1 MSFFV
6 SETLINT
13 SMTTSTSPLNRQP
26 TKLDYSSPTQ
36 FRFLINQ
43 LPKVQYF
50 TVAANIP
57 GITLGE
63 GVFNTPLKDIPLLG
77 DKLTYEDLTI
87 TFIVDENL
95 ENYIEMHT
103 WLTAIGFPKDRSQF
117 REFRSET
124 SNVKTSTRGESKD
137 IGDVKASTPE
147 LSMTSDA
154 VMTILTNK
162 NNPVVECR
170 FADVFPTSLSGL
182 TYSQNQTDVEYLT
195 AEVNFKYQ
203 IYEIVTL

>member
-1 MSFFV
+1 
-6 SETLINT
+6 
-13 SMTTSTSPLNRQP
+13 MTTETSPLNRQP
-26 TKLDYSSPTQ
+26 TALDYSSPTQ

-50 TVAANIP
+50 TTEANIP

-63 GVFNTPLKDIPLLG
+63 GTYNTPLKDLPILG
-77 DKLTYEDLTI
+77 DKLTYDDLTI

-103 WLTAIGFPKDRSQF
+103 WLTSIGFPKDRSQF
-117 REFRSET
+117 KDFRSTT
-124 SNVKTSTRGESKD
+124 SNMSTTTRGESKD
-137 IGDVKASTPE
+137 IGDVRATTPE
-147 LSMTSDA
+147 LAMTSDA

-170 FADVFPTSLSGL
+170 FKDVFPTSLSGL

>member
-1 MSFFV
+1 
-6 SETLINT
+6 
-13 SMTTSTSPLNRQP
+13 MTTETSPLNRQP
-26 TKLDYSSPTQ
+26 TALDYSSPTQ

-50 TVAANIP
+50 TTEANLP
-57 GITLGE
+57 GITLDELELGS
-63 GVFNTPLKDIPLLG
+63 PLKDLPLLG
-77 DKLTYEDLTI
+77 SKLTYDDLTI

-103 WLTAIGFPKDRSQF
+103 WLTGIGFPKDRKQF
-117 REFRSET
+117 ADFRSTT
-124 SNVKTSTRGESKD
+124 SNTPTIQRGESKD
-137 IGDVKASTPE
+137 IGDVRASTPE
-147 LSMTSDA
+147 IAMTSDA
-154 VMTILTNK
+154 IMTILTNK

-170 FADVFPTSLSGL
+170 FRDVFPTSLSGL

-195 AEVNFKYQ
+195 ASITFKYQ

>member
-1 MSFFV
+1 
-6 SETLINT
+6 
-13 SMTTSTSPLNRQP
+13 MTTETSPLNRQP
-26 TKLDYSSPTQ
+26 TALDYSSPTQ

-50 TVAANIP
+50 TTEANIP

-63 GVFNTPLKDIPLLG
+63 GTYNTPLKDLPLLG
-77 DKLTYEDLTI
+77 DKLTYDDLTI

-103 WLTAIGFPKDRSQF
+103 WLTSIGFPKDRSQF
-117 REFRSET
+117 KDFRSTT
-124 SNVKTSTRGESKD
+124 SNMSTTTRGESKD
-137 IGDVKASTPE
+137 IGDVRATTPE
-147 LSMTSDA
+147 LAMTSDA

-170 FADVFPTSLSGL
+170 FKDVFPTSLSGL

-195 AEVNFKYQ
+195 ATVNFKYKLYV
-203 IYEIVTL
+203 IITL

>member
-1 MSFFV
+1 
-6 SETLINT
+6 
-13 SMTTSTSPLNRQP
+13 MTTETSPLNRQP
-26 TKLDYSSPTQ
+26 TALDYSSPTQ

-50 TVAANIP
+50 TTEANLP

-63 GVFNTPLKDIPLLG
+63 GQFNTPLKDIELLG

-103 WLTAIGFPKDRSQF
+103 WLTGIGFPEDRKQF
-117 REFRSET
+117 SEFRSAT
-124 SNVKTSTRGESKD
+124 SNMSVKTRGESND
-137 IGDVKASTPE
+137 IGDVRASTPE
-147 LSMTSDA
+147 LAMTSDS
-154 VMTILTNK
+154 VLTILTNK

-170 FADVFPTSLSGL
+170 FRDVFPTSLSGL
-182 TYSQNQTDVEYLT
+182 TYSQNQSDVEYLT
-195 AEVNFKYQ
+195 ASVTFKYT

>member
-1 MSFFV
+1 
-6 SETLINT
+6 
-13 SMTTSTSPLNRQP
+13 MTTETSPLNRQP
-26 TKLDYSSPTQ
+26 TALDYSSPTQ

-50 TVAANIP
+50 TTEANIP
-57 GITLGE
+57 GITLDEAELGS
-63 GVFNTPLKDIPLLG
+63 PLKNIPLLG
-77 DKLTYEDLTI
+77 SKLDYEDLTI

-95 ENYIEMHT
+95 ENYLEMHT
-103 WLTAIGFPKDRSQF
+103 WLTGIGFPKDRKQF
-117 REFRSET
+117 RDFRSTT
-124 SNVKTSTRGESKD
+124 SNIKTSTRGESKD

-147 LSMTSDA
+147 ISMTSDA
-154 VMTILTNK
+154 VLTILTNK

-170 FADVFPTSLSGL
+170 FANVFPTSLSGL

-195 AEVNFKYQ
+195 AAVTFKYT

>member
-6 SETLINT
+6 SGTLINT

-36 FRFLINQ
+36 FRFLINH

-50 TVAANIP
+50 TTEANIP
-57 GITLGE
+57 GIALGDIE
-63 GVFNTPLKDIPLLG
+63 LATPLKNIPLMG
-77 DKLTYEDLTI
+77 DKLTYEDLNI
-87 TFIVDENL
+87 TFIEDENL
-95 ENYIEMHT
+95 ENYVEMHT
-103 WLTAIGFPKDRSQF
+103 WLTSIGFPNDRSQF
-117 REFRSET
+117 ANFRSAT
-124 SNVKTSTRGESKD
+124 SNVATNTRGESKD

-147 LSMTSDA
+147 RAMYSDA

-182 TYSQNQTDVEYLT
+182 TYSQNQTDVDYLT
-195 AEVNFKYQ
+195 ATVSFKYQ

>member
-1 MSFFV
+1 
-6 SETLINT
+6 
-13 SMTTSTSPLNRQP
+13 MTTETSPLNRQP
-26 TKLDYSSPTQ
+26 TALDYSSPTQ

-50 TVAANIP
+50 TTEANLP
-57 GITLGE
+57 GITLDELELGS
-63 GVFNTPLKDIPLLG
+63 PLKDLPLLG
-77 DKLTYEDLTI
+77 SKLTYEDLAI
-87 TFIVDENL
+87 SFIVDENL

-103 WLTAIGFPKDRSQF
+103 WLTAIGFPKDRKQF
-117 REFRSET
+117 SDFRSTT
-124 SNVKTSTRGESKD
+124 SNTKTSTRGESKD
-137 IGDVKASTPE
+137 IGKVGATTPE
-147 LSMTSDA
+147 ISMTSDA
-154 VMTILTNK
+154 VLTILTNK

-195 AEVNFKYQ
+195 ATVTFKYK

>member
-1 MSFFV
+1 
-6 SETLINT
+6 
-13 SMTTSTSPLNRQP
+13 MTTETSPLNRQP
-26 TKLDYSSPTQ
+26 TALDYSSPTQ

-50 TVAANIP
+50 TTEANIP

-63 GVFNTPLKDIPLLG
+63 GTYNTPLKDLPLLG
-77 DKLTYEDLTI
+77 DKLTYDDLTI

-103 WLTAIGFPKDRSQF
+103 WLTSIGFPKDRSQF
-117 REFRSET
+117 KDFRSTT
-124 SNVKTSTRGESKD
+124 SNMSTTTRGESKD
-137 IGDVKASTPE
+137 IGDVRATTPE
-147 LSMTSDA
+147 LAMTSDS

-170 FADVFPTSLSGL
+170 FKDVFPVSLSGL
-182 TYSQNQTDVEYLT
+182 TYSQNQTDVDYLT
-195 AEVNFKYQ
+195 ADVSFKYT

>member
-1 MSFFV
+1 
-6 SETLINT
+6 
-13 SMTTSTSPLNRQP
+13 MTTETSPLNRQP
-26 TKLDYSSPTQ
+26 TALDYSSPTQ

-50 TVAANIP
+50 TTEANIP
-57 GITLGE
+57 GIALGDIE
-63 GVFNTPLKDIPLLG
+63 LATPLKNIPLMG
-77 DKLTYEDLTI
+77 DKLTYEDLNI

-95 ENYIEMHT
+95 ENYVEMHT
-103 WLTAIGFPKDRSQF
+103 WLTSIGFPNDRSQF
-117 REFRSET
+117 ANFRSAT
-124 SNVKTSTRGESKD
+124 SNVATNTRGESKD

-147 LSMTSDA
+147 RAMYSDA

-182 TYSQNQTDVEYLT
+182 TYSQNQTDVDYLT
-195 AEVNFKYQ
+195 ATVSFKYQ

>member
-1 MSFFV
+1 
-6 SETLINT
+6 
-13 SMTTSTSPLNRQP
+13 MTTETSPLNRQP
-26 TKLDYSSPTQ
+26 TALDYSSPTQ

-50 TVAANIP
+50 TTEANIP
-57 GITLGE
+57 GITLSDVELGS
-63 GVFNTPLKDIPLLG
+63 PLKNIPMLG
-77 DKLTYEDLTI
+77 DKLTYEDLAI
-87 TFIVDENL
+87 SFIVDENL

-103 WLTAIGFPKDRSQF
+103 WLTSIGFPKDRKQF
-117 REFRSET
+117 SEFRSTT
-124 SNVKTSTRGESKD
+124 SNMSTTTRGESKD
-137 IGDVKASTPE
+137 IGDVRATTPE
-147 LSMTSDA
+147 ISMTSDA

-170 FADVFPTSLSGL
+170 FRDVFPTSLSGL

-195 AEVNFKYQ
+195 ATVNFKYT

>member
-1 MSFFV
+1 
-6 SETLINT
+6 
-13 SMTTSTSPLNRQP
+13 MTTETSPLNRQP
-26 TKLDYSSPTQ
+26 TALDYSSPTQ

-50 TVAANIP
+50 TTEANLP
-57 GITLGE
+57 GITLDELELGS
-63 GVFNTPLKDIPLLG
+63 PLKDLPLLG
-77 DKLTYEDLTI
+77 SKLTYDDLTI

-103 WLTAIGFPKDRSQF
+103 WLTGIGFPKDRKQF
-117 REFRSET
+117 RDFRSTT
-124 SNVKTSTRGESKD
+124 SNTKTSTRGESKD

-147 LSMTSDA
+147 LAMVSDA
-154 VMTILTNK
+154 VLTILTNK

>member
-1 MSFFV
+1 
-6 SETLINT
+6 
-13 SMTTSTSPLNRQP
+13 MTTETSPLNRQP
-26 TKLDYSSPTQ
+26 TALDYSSPTQ

-50 TVAANIP
+50 TTEANVP
-57 GITLGE
+57 GMTLSE
-63 GVFNTPLKDIPLLG
+63 GQFNTPLKDIELLG

-87 TFIVDENL
+87 KFIVDENL

-103 WLTAIGFPKDRSQF
+103 WLTGIGFPKDRKQF
-117 REFRSET
+117 SEFRSVT
-124 SNVKTSTRGESKD
+124 SNMSTTTRGESKD
-137 IGDVKASTPE
+137 IGDVRASTPE
-147 LSMTSDA
+147 LAMTSDA

-170 FADVFPTSLSGL
+170 FKDVFPVSLSGL
-182 TYSQNQTDVEYLT
+182 SYTQNATDVDYLT
-195 AEVNFKYQ
+195 ADVTFKYT

>member
-1 MSFFV
+1 MAT
-6 SETLINT
+6 E
-13 SMTTSTSPLNRQP
+13 TSPLNRQP

-57 GITLGE
+57 GLTLGDTT
-63 GVFNTPLKDIPLLG
+63 FATPLKDIPLMG
-77 DKLTYEDLTI
+77 DKLTYDDLTL

-95 ENYIEMHT
+95 ENYIELHN

-117 REFRSET
+117 KQHRSTT
-124 SNVKTSTRGESKD
+124 SNTPVTTVGTSDD
-137 IGDVKASTPE
+137 IGDVKPT
-147 LSMTSDA
+147 TSDRPMFSDS
-154 VMTILTNK
+154 VLTILTNK

-170 FADVFPTSLSGL
+170 FSDCFPTSISGL
-182 TYSQNQTDVEYLT
+182 DYSQNQTDVEYLT
-195 AEVNFKYQ
+195 AEVSFKYK
-203 IYEIVTL
+203 IYELVTL

>member
-1 MSFFV
+1 
-6 SETLINT
+6 
-13 SMTTSTSPLNRQP
+13 MTTETSPLNRQP
-26 TKLDYSSPTQ
+26 TALDYSSPTQ

-50 TVAANIP
+50 TTEANIP

-63 GVFNTPLKDIPLLG
+63 GTFATPLKDLPLLG
-77 DKLTYEDLTI
+77 DKLTYDDLTI

-103 WLTAIGFPKDRSQF
+103 WLTGIGFPKDRSQF
-117 REFRSET
+117 KDFRSTT
-124 SNVKTSTRGESKD
+124 SNMSTKTRGESND
-137 IGDVKASTPE
+137 IGDVRASTPE
-147 LSMTSDA
+147 LAMTSDS

-170 FADVFPTSLSGL
+170 FKDVFPTSLSGL

-195 AEVNFKYQ
+195 ATVNFKYT
-203 IYEIVTL
+203 IYEIITL

>member
-1 MSFFV
+1 
-6 SETLINT
+6 
-13 SMTTSTSPLNRQP
+13 MTTSISRQP
-26 TKLDYSSPTQ
+26 SKLDYTSPTQ

-43 LPKVQYF
+43 LPKVEYF
-50 TVAANIP
+50 TTEANIP

-63 GVFNTPLKDIPLLG
+63 AEFKTRFKAIPLMG
-77 DKLTYEDLTI
+77 DILTYEDLTI

-95 ENYIEMHT
+95 ENYVEMHT
-103 WLTAIGFPKDRSQF
+103 WLTAIGFPENTKQF
-117 REFRSET
+117 SDFRSAT
-124 SNVKTSTRGESKD
+124 SNVATNTRGESKD

-147 LSMTSDA
+147 RAMYSDA
-154 VMTILTNK
+154 MLTILTNK

-170 FADVFPTSLSGL
+170 FRDVFPTSLSGL

-195 AEVNFKYQ
+195 ATVNFKYQ

>member
-1 MSFFV
+1 
-6 SETLINT
+6 
-13 SMTTSTSPLNRQP
+13 MTTETSPLNRQP
-26 TKLDYSSPTQ
+26 TALDYSSPTQ

-50 TVAANIP
+50 TTEANIP

-63 GVFNTPLKDIPLLG
+63 GTFSTPLKDLTLLG
-77 DKLTYEDLTI
+77 DKLSYDDLTI
-87 TFIVDENL
+87 SFIVDENL

-103 WLTAIGFPKDRSQF
+103 WLTSIGFPKDRKQF
-117 REFRSET
+117 SDFRSTT
-124 SNVKTSTRGESKD
+124 SNVATATRGESKD
-137 IGDVKASTPE
+137 IGDVRATTPE
-147 LSMTSDA
+147 LAMTSDA

-170 FADVFPTSLSGL
+170 FKDVFPTSLSGL
-182 TYSQNQTDVEYLT
+182 SYSQNQTDVEYLT

>member
-1 MSFFV
+1 
-6 SETLINT
+6 
-13 SMTTSTSPLNRQP
+13 MTTETSPLNRQP
-26 TKLDYSSPTQ
+26 TALDYSSPTQ

-50 TVAANIP
+50 TTEANIP

-63 GVFNTPLKDIPLLG
+63 GTFGTPLKDITLLG
-77 DKLTYEDLTI
+77 DKLTYEDLGI
-87 TFIVDENL
+87 SFIVDENL
-95 ENYIEMHT
+95 ENYIEMHN
-103 WLTAIGFPKDRSQF
+103 WLTSIGFPKDRKQF
-117 REFRSET
+117 SEFRSTT
-124 SNVKTSTRGESKD
+124 SNMSTSTRGESKD
-137 IGDVKASTPE
+137 IGDVRATTPE
-147 LSMTSDA
+147 LAMTSDA

>member
-77 DKLTYEDLTI
+77 DKLTYEDLNI

-95 ENYIEMHT
+95 ENYVEMHT
-103 WLTAIGFPKDRSQF
+103 WLTSIGFPNDRSQF
-117 REFRSET
+117 ADFRSAT
-124 SNVKTSTRGESKD
+124 SNVATNTRGESKD

-147 LSMTSDA
+147 RAMYSDA

-182 TYSQNQTDVEYLT
+182 TYSQNQTDVDYLT

-203 IYEIVTL
+203 IYEIKTL

>member
-1 MSFFV
+1 MAI
-6 SETLINT
+6 ETT
-13 SMTTSTSPLNRQP
+13 FSRQP

-43 LPKVQYF
+43 LPKVEYF
-50 TVAANIP
+50 TTEANIP

-63 GVFNTPLKDIPLLG
+63 GQFNTPLKDIELLG
-77 DKLTYEDLTI
+77 DKLTYEDLAI
-87 TFIVDENL
+87 SFIVDENL

-103 WLTAIGFPKDRSQF
+103 WLTSIGFPADRKQF
-117 REFRSET
+117 SDFRSTT
-124 SNVKTSTRGESKD
+124 SNKGTTTRGESND
-137 IGDVKASTPE
+137 IGDVGASTPE
-147 LSMTSDA
+147 RAMYSDA
-154 VMTILTNK
+154 MMTILTNK

-170 FADVFPTSLSGL
+170 FRDVFPTSLSGL

-195 AEVNFKYQ
+195 ASVTFKYQ

>member
-1 MSFFV
+1 
-6 SETLINT
+6 
-13 SMTTSTSPLNRQP
+13 MTTSTSPLNRQP

-182 TYSQNQTDVEYLT
+182 TYSQNQTDVDYLT

-203 IYEIVTL
+203 IYEIKTL

>member
-1 MSFFV
+1 
-6 SETLINT
+6 
-13 SMTTSTSPLNRQP
+13 MTTETSPLNRQP
-26 TKLDYSSPTQ
+26 TALDYSSPTQ

-50 TVAANIP
+50 TTEANLP

-63 GVFNTPLKDIPLLG
+63 GQFNTPLKDIELLG

-103 WLTAIGFPKDRSQF
+103 WLTGIGFPKDRSQF
-117 REFRSET
+117 SDFRSVT
-124 SNVKTSTRGESKD
+124 SNMSVKTRGESND
-137 IGDVKASTPE
+137 IGDVRASTPE
-147 LSMTSDA
+147 LAMTSDS
-154 VMTILTNK
+154 VLTILTNK

-170 FADVFPTSLSGL
+170 FADIFPTSLSGL
-182 TYSQNQTDVEYLT
+182 EYSQNQTDVEYLT
-195 AEVNFKYQ
+195 EAVTFKYKL
-203 IYEIVTL
+203 YEIITL

>member
-1 MSFFV
+1 
-6 SETLINT
+6 
-13 SMTTSTSPLNRQP
+13 MTTSTSPLNRQP

-50 TVAANIP
+50 TTEANIP
-57 GITLGE
+57 GIALGDIE
-63 GVFNTPLKDIPLLG
+63 LATPLKNIPLMG
-77 DKLTYEDLTI
+77 DKLTYEDLNI

-95 ENYIEMHT
+95 ENYVEMHT
-103 WLTAIGFPKDRSQF
+103 WLTSIGFPNDRSQF
-117 REFRSET
+117 ANFRSAT
-124 SNVKTSTRGESKD
+124 SNVATNTRGESKD

-147 LSMTSDA
+147 RAMYSDA

-182 TYSQNQTDVEYLT
+182 TYSQNQTDVDYLT

-203 IYEIVTL
+203 IYEIKTL

>member
-1 MSFFV
+1 
-6 SETLINT
+6 
-13 SMTTSTSPLNRQP
+13 MTTETSPLNRQP

-50 TVAANIP
+50 TTEASVP
-57 GITLGE
+57 GITLTE
-63 GVFNTPLKDIPLLG
+63 GQFNTPLKDIELLG

-87 TFIVDENL
+87 KFIVDENL

-103 WLTAIGFPKDRSQF
+103 WLTGIGFPKDRKQF
-117 REFRSET
+117 SEFRSVT
-124 SNVKTSTRGESKD
+124 SNMSTTTRGESKD
-137 IGDVKASTPE
+137 IGDVRASTPE
-147 LSMTSDA
+147 LAMTSDA

-170 FADVFPTSLSGL
+170 FKDVFPVSLSGL
-182 TYSQNQTDVEYLT
+182 SYTQNATDVDYLT
-195 AEVNFKYQ
+195 ADVTFKYT

>member
-6 SETLINT
+6 SGTLINT
-13 SMTTSTSPLNRQP
+13 SMTTSISRQP
-26 TKLDYSSPTQ
+26 SKLDYTSPTQ

-43 LPKVQYF
+43 LPKVEYF

-57 GITLGE
+57 GITLGSATYA
-63 GVFNTPLKDIPLLG
+63 TPLKDIPYPG
-77 DKLTYEDLTI
+77 EKLSYEDLTL

-95 ENYIEMHT
+95 ENYIEIHT
-103 WLTAIGFPKDRSQF
+103 WLTAIGFPKDRKQF
-117 REFRSET
+117 AEFRSAT
-124 SNVKTSTRGESKD
+124 SNVSTNTRGESKD

-147 LSMTSDA
+147 RAMYSDA
-154 VMTILTNK
+154 MLTILTNK

-170 FADVFPTSLSGL
+170 FKDIFPTGLSGL

-195 AEVNFKYQ
+195 ASITFKYQ